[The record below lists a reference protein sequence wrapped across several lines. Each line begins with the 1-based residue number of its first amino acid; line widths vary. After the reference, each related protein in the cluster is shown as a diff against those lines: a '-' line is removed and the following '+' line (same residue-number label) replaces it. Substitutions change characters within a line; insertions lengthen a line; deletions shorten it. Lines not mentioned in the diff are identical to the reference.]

1 MGFKIEDY
9 WTIWGYLYQRRL
21 DPTYD
26 TIDLD
31 NNTKNIAE
39 SERGVSEQVFESTL
53 DQSVFNSNDYKMLRT
68 FLIDWYATLRTVGTT
83 GATVSQVFSMPDT
96 HVQELI
102 QSFGYDVPVDILTFT
117 TKVNFFLDLVNLYKV
132 KGTPNA
138 LYQVLAYYG
147 LSNLDIVEYDVQYT
161 EPGDAL
167 GPGELVFRGK
177 STRQLGP
184 GEMPI
189 PWPDVPFDEM
199 IYPDPHWLLTK
210 EDVEYAHRTQDINL
224 PSRSPYFGIRPRF
237 YMSELFFMIAVLV
250 RMVENQYDLWVATGS
265 VEVTDPMFSHIY
277 DAAVEK
283 YEMTLLNYN
292 VSLLELYLSCIYA
305 FNRRYGRS
313 AIYPPTWP

>member
-1 MGFKIEDY
+1 MAFTIDDY
-9 WTIWGYLYQRRL
+9 WTIWGFLYQRRE

-26 TIDLD
+26 TIELD

-39 SERGVSEQVFESTL
+39 SERGVSEQLFESTL
-53 DQSVFNSNDYKMLRT
+53 DQAVFNSDDYKRLRT
-68 FLIDWYATLRTVGTT
+68 FLVDWYATLRTVGTT
-83 GATVSQVFSMPDT
+83 GATVSEVFSMPDT

-147 LSNLDIVEYDVQYT
+147 LADIDIVEYDVQYT

-167 GPGELVFRGK
+167 GAGELVFRGK

-184 GEMPI
+184 GELPI
-189 PWPDVPFDEM
+189 PWPDVPYDDM

-224 PSRSPYFGIRPRF
+224 PSRSPYFGIRPRY

-250 RMVENQYDLWVATGS
+250 RIVENQYDLWVGTGS

-277 DAAVEK
+277 DAAAEK

-292 VSLLELYLSCIYA
+292 VSLLELYLSCIYT